1 MIKPKSFMPLI
12 GLLAAVFVA
21 GCSSSKP
28 ATTAVA
34 PDPAQSSDYLIG
46 AGDTLQIFVW
56 RNPEL
61 STAVPVRPDGKIS
74 TPLIEDMQAVGK
86 SPTQLSRDM
95 EVVLAQYVKN
105 PKVNIIVTGFVGT
118 FSEQIRVIGKAAE
131 PQAIPYRDD
140 ITLLDVMIDVGG
152 LAEGAAG
159 NRAKIVR
166 RYGGQN
172 REIEARIHDLVNKG
186 EIEENI
192 EMMPGDVLIIPESR
206 F

>member
-1 MIKPKSFMPLI
+1 MDKPRTYMPLI
-12 GLLAAVFVA
+12 ALLVAVLSA
-21 GCSSSKP
+21 GCSSSD
-28 ATTAVA
+28 TVA
-34 PDPAQSSDYLIG
+34 SDAAAAAAPSTDYKIG

-61 STAVPVRPDGKIS
+61 SATVPVRPDGKIS
-74 TPLIEDMQAVGK
+74 TPLVEDMQAVGK
-86 SPTQLSRDM
+86 SPTQLSRDI
-95 EVVLAQYVKN
+95 EVVLSEYVKT
-105 PKVNIIVTGFVGT
+105 PQVNIIVTGFVGT
-118 FSEQIRVIGKAAE
+118 FSEQIRVIGKAVE
-131 PQAIPYRDD
+131 PRSIPYRDD

-172 REIEARIHDLVNKG
+172 REINARINDLINKG
-186 EIEENI
+186 DISENI
-192 EMMPGDVLIIPESR
+192 EMMPGDVLIIPEAR